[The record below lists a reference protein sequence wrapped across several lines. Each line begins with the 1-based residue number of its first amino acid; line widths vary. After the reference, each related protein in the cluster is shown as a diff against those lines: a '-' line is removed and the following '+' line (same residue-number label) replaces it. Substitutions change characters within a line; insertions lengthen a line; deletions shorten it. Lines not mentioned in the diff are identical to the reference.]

1 MSSRL
6 GSWLKPKIRHV
17 LARLLSAGS
26 PAAAG
31 PATRDFQLGVLFV
44 CLGNVCRSPMAQGV
58 VENRI
63 RDRGLHGR
71 VLIGSAGTRGGDN
84 KHRPPDWRAQIVM
97 LRHDI
102 NIGHIRARQ
111 LVADDF
117 EQFHLIIALDPPSA
131 QQARALAQV
140 ESGRRRVQLL
150 SDLTGSPDIPDPI
163 EGSLRVFEEVFATLD
178 GASDRLVGEI
188 EKRLTRP
195 ECQDWPL

>member
-1 MSSRL
+1 
-6 GSWLKPKIRHV
+6 
-17 LARLLSAGS
+17 
-26 PAAAG
+26 
-31 PATRDFQLGVLFV
+31 
-44 CLGNVCRSPMAQGV
+44 
-58 VENRI
+58 
-63 RDRGLHGR
+63 
-71 VLIGSAGTRGGDN
+71 
-84 KHRPPDWRAQIVM
+84 M